1 LSLHRKDV
9 EELRS
14 FLENIL
20 ITENPNQQP
29 DFWCKFC
36 QQEVVDHTEPPLVVC
51 GHIFAHWASHFHRE
65 QTETFFREQG
75 ADKNLKDIFLLPKE
89 TYNEF
94 RKKSAIKLKEFK
106 EQHKPEPQNEKID
119 SLYPTTQI
127 QGCLGLYPFIY
138 LSPSSF
144 PSSSSSLISAIC
156 YFDLAPMTS
165 NSKILPSSSFKDD
178 FNVIPLLS
186 PIQNVSYA
194 KTKQPVQGTQIKT
207 LKATGEGLTPIQV
220 PELLPTEKNVHDP
233 TSVPPWL
240 MNSIDE
246 KINESS
252 SEKSDQEY
260 GPSMLEFQKHK
271 EIEKKK
277 KLNPKRLGA
286 NFDRDAPIGPNWL
299 PSFGRVWGKGS
310 RKKER
315 NQFQQDKN

>member
-127 QGCLGLYPFIY
+127 Q
-138 LSPSSF
+138 
-144 PSSSSSLISAIC
+144 
-156 YFDLAPMTS
+156 APMTS